1 MENPCD
7 SMHIEYDIKLPKW
20 RSINSCEI
28 PVKHMTQHPKKNR
41 TKTKRIQQQLK
52 TSMMFFAK
60 ANPEKSVFY
69 QMSSDGHDVTGL
81 SMSAEWVAVYV
92 QIK

>member
-1 MENPCD
+1 
-7 SMHIEYDIKLPKW
+7 
-20 RSINSCEI
+20 
-28 PVKHMTQHPKKNR
+28 MTQHPKKNR

-81 SMSAEWVAVYV
+81 SMSAE
-92 QIK
+92 